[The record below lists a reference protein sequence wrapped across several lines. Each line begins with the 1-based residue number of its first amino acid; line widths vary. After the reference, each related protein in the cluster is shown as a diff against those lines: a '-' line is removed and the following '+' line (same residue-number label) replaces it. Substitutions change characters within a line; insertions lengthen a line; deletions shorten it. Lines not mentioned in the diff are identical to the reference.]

1 VSAEPIIEPSVAS
14 TDGWGTS
21 RRVTAAAWLAFALV
35 FALVASSVLRHDF
48 RERSA
53 FGDSSSFVLQA
64 VSLGFDGHNLSY
76 DRTDLDYFRSLHW
89 SEEPRGAHIQRH
101 GDGWAFAKPYGYSA
115 YLAPFL
121 RMFSPGTAVAVANLG
136 LLAALAFLAT
146 MTLWLRYRGA
156 VVPIVVGTFLFG
168 SHLFFY
174 AYWAW
179 TELFLATLV
188 AAAGYLL
195 LRGHLQRS
203 VWWTGAGAVAA
214 AAVVAEKAPAVV
226 IVAPLVLVAVW
237 SLRGWLARSGVVAV
251 GALAFLVAIVPFVH
265 YSDGATWN
273 PYGGDRYYI
282 DGRAPFAGIEVG
294 DDEIYPVGTSET
306 FSLEFLRENLGEDLG
321 STARSAAYFVVGRH
335 TGLLLFLPLAVAIG
349 ALSIVVVARRRRST
363 PPAGLAILGGLVVY
377 SGFYVALFPQNFY
390 GGGQSMG
397 NRYFLQVSPM
407 IIPLAVAMS
416 LRARD
421 LVVASAVSAVLAVV
435 LLTHHYRRPEA
446 ALHEIWRTNGR
457 QELFPYEVN
466 QEYQGQWG
474 PR

>member
-1 VSAEPIIEPSVAS
+1 V
-14 TDGWGTS
+14 
-21 RRVTAAAWLAFALV
+21 AFALV
-35 FALVASSVLRHDF
+35 FALVASSVLGHDF

-64 VSLGFDGHNLSY
+64 VSLGFDGHDLRY
-76 DRTDLDYFRSLHW
+76 DQTDLDYFRSLHW
-89 SEEPRGAHIQRH
+89 TEEPRGAHIQRH
-101 GDGWAFAKPYGYSA
+101 DDGWAFAKPYGYSA

-121 RMFSPGTAVAVANLG
+121 RVFSPGTAVAVANLG
-136 LLAALAFLAT
+136 LLAALAALAT
-146 MTLWLRYRGA
+146 ATLWLRYRGA
-156 VVPIVVGTFLFG
+156 LVPLVVGTFLFG

-195 LRGHLQRS
+195 LRGQLTRS
-203 VWWTGAGAVAA
+203 VWWTGAGVVAA
-214 AAVVAEKAPAVV
+214 AAVVAEKAPAAMV
-226 IVAPLVLVAVW
+226 VAPLVLVAVW
-237 SLRGWLARSGVVAV
+237 SLRGWPARLGVVGA
-251 GALAFLVAIVPFVH
+251 GALAFVVLIAPYVH

-282 DGRAPFAGIEVG
+282 DGRAPFGDAPAGE
-294 DDEIYPVGTSET
+294 DEIYPVGTSET
-306 FSLEFLRENLGEDLG
+306 FSLSYLRENLGEDLG
-321 STARSAAYFVVGRH
+321 STARSAAYVVVGRH

-349 ALSIVVVARRRRST
+349 GLAIATVIRRRRAT
-363 PPAGLAILGGLVVY
+363 PPAGLAILGGLLLY
-377 SGFYVALFPQNFY
+377 LGFYVALFPQNFY

-407 IIPLAVAMS
+407 IVPLAVAMA
-416 LRARD
+416 LRARH
-421 LVVASAVSAVLAVV
+421 LAVASVVSAVLAVV

-446 ALHEIWRTNGR
+446 ALHEIWRTNPR

-466 QEYQGQWG
+466 QEYQEQWG